1 MPYDPVMIQPFRDE
15 LTEAGFRELLTG
27 ADVDA
32 AFAERGRALLV
43 VNSVCGC
50 AAGQARPGVVKAVK
64 AVASMSEGSRPRLL
78 SVFAGQDLEATAKAR
93 SYFTGYA
100 PSSPNVVLLEDGKVV
115 FMLQRYQIQVMDAD
129 AIARTVEA
137 AVCACVPG
145 AATAA
150 RPLDLPVARG

>member
-50 AAGQARPGVVKAVK
+50 AAGQARPGVVKAV
-64 AVASMSEGSRPRLL
+64 ASMSVGTRPRLL
-78 SVFAGQDLEATAKAR
+78 SVFAGQDLEATARAR
-93 SYFTGYA
+93 SHFTGYA

-137 AVCACVPG
+137 AVCSCVPG
-145 AATAA
+145 APVAA
-150 RPLDLPVARG
+150 GRPLDLPAARG

>member
-15 LTEAGFRELLTG
+15 LLEAGFRELTSA

-32 AFAERGRALLV
+32 ALAEAGRTLLV

-50 AAGQARPGVVKAVK
+50 AAGQARPGVVRAAKGMA
-64 AVASMSEGSRPRLL
+64 ALAEGQRPRLV
-78 SVFAGQDLEATAKAR
+78 SVFAGQDLEATARAR

-100 PSSPNVVLLEDGKVV
+100 PSSPNVVLLEGKKVV

-129 AIARTVEA
+129 AISRTVTA
-137 AVCACVPG
+137 ALCSCVPG
-145 AATAA
+145 APASA
-150 RPLDLPVARG
+150 PSLDLPAARA